1 MLGVPVDQILDVV
14 RRQNAIVASGTVETR
29 GERVAVRVDGAPTS
43 AEQILALPFT
53 ANGQTLTLGDVAEI
67 KRGYQD
73 PRQIAMRFKSR
84 PVIGLGVVM
93 AQGGNVQTLGKALDK
108 AMKEIEAN
116 LPVGIIVHR
125 VANQPEVVDKSFEEF
140 IASLLEALAIVLVV
154 SFISLGIR
162 TGLIVAFSVPLV
174 LAITF
179 VGMLLLG
186 IDFQRISLGALIIAL
201 GLLVDDAIIAVEMM
215 MVKLEQGASRLEA
228 ATFAYTSTAFPMLTG
243 TLVTAVGF
251 VPVGFARSGAGE
263 YTNSIF

>member
-1 MLGVPVDQILDVV
+1 MTAHAVV
-14 RRQNAIVASGTVETR
+14 REHRREVGH
-29 GERVAVRVDGAPTS
+29 ERDGWARVGPPSIDHARVDHQAELVLGAEEARQMSTALTA

-73 PRQIAMRFKSR
+73 RRQIAMRFKSR

-186 IDFQRISLGALIIAL
+186 IEASRARLAELSAVMHDALADMTQLGARVAQ
-201 GLLVDDAIIAVEMM
+201 
-215 MVKLEQGASRLEA
+215 VKEYLPSYGEVGVH
-228 ATFAYTSTAFPMLTG
+228 STRFC
-243 TLVTAVGF
+243 
-251 VPVGFARSGAGE
+251 R
-263 YTNSIF
+263 